1 VIDRRVILWVTLGGV
16 VGVVV
21 IAVAAGGM
29 WEGWGFPG
37 FAALWA
43 VGFCSMGF
51 VIDRSQPGHPVGRK
65 LLWMGPLAVTNELV
79 GGALQFDAAWVA
91 YLAPL
96 VSLFVVYISLLLHA
110 LAVFPDGE
118 WAFPWARWS
127 VVVIWTAAG
136 LGLVVALVAAPVAST
151 PIPSP
156 YPQLLPASAA
166 DVALVIWN
174 LPSIAIAA
182 GVVWGFFTSTG
193 PYRRQFGWL
202 AFSVLV
208 TVTFAVLSAITELEI
223 LAVAGSISVLGIPLS
238 IAIAVTKY
246 RLYEIDRI
254 VSRTVTY
261 VAVVGLLVA
270 LYFGLVLVLRSF
282 VPVGESGPL
291 PVALS
296 TLAVAF
302 AFFPL
307 ARRVQAF
314 VDRRFF
320 RSRYDAAAVVASFA
334 SELRSTIDPGEVVAR
349 AEAVVEETFQAESVS
364 VWLAE
369 GVT

>member
-1 VIDRRVILWVTLGGV
+1 
-16 VGVVV
+16 
-21 IAVAAGGM
+21 
-29 WEGWGFPG
+29 
-37 FAALWA
+37 
-43 VGFCSMGF
+43 
-51 VIDRSQPGHPVGRK
+51 
-65 LLWMGPLAVTNELV
+65 
-79 GGALQFDAAWVA
+79 
-91 YLAPL
+91 
-96 VSLFVVYISLLLHA
+96 
-110 LAVFPDGE
+110 
-118 WAFPWARWS
+118 
-127 VVVIWTAAG
+127 
-136 LGLVVALVAAPVAST
+136 
-151 PIPSP
+151 
-156 YPQLLPASAA
+156 
-166 DVALVIWN
+166 
-174 LPSIAIAA
+174 
-182 GVVWGFFTSTG
+182 VVWGFFTSTG

-208 TVTFAVLSAITELEI
+208 TVTFAVLSAVTELEI

-369 GVT
+369 GVA